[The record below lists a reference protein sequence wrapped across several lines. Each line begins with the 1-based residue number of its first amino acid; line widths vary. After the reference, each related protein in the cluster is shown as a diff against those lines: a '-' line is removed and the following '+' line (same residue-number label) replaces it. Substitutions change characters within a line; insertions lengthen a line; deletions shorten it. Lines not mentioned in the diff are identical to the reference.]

1 MRECLITSCLGTY
14 KFIRAV
20 LNRFQDVRDQKEILK
35 MLKSWKR
42 GRCCKSCLHV
52 AAAGESLSK
61 FESQTKVVLI

>member
-52 AAAGESLSK
+52 AAAAATAGESLS
-61 FESQTKVVLI
+61 